1 MIVRILHEGQYE
13 LPAEALSRLR
23 QMDDALMDS
32 LTSGNE
38 QEFEERRDQLLML
51 VRSEGKVVADNVLR
65 ESELVLPH
73 ADITLAEARE
83 LFTQLT

>member
-13 LPAEALSRLR
+13 VPPEALGQIRRS
-23 QMDDALMDS
+23 DDEMMAS
-32 LTSGNE
+32 LVAGDE
-38 QEFEERRDQLLML
+38 QWFAERRDQLLTL

-83 LFTQLT
+83 LFTQIS

>member
-13 LPAEALSRLR
+13 VPPEALGQIRR
-23 QMDDALMDS
+23 IDDEMMAS
-32 LTSGNE
+32 LVAGDE
-38 QEFEERRDQLLML
+38 QWFAERRDRLLML

-65 ESELVLPH
+65 ESDLVLPH

>member
-1 MIVRILHEGQYE
+1 M
-13 LPAEALSRLR
+13 
-23 QMDDALMDS
+23 
-32 LTSGNE
+32 
-38 QEFEERRDQLLML
+38 LML

-83 LFTQLT
+83 LFTQIS